1 MNEKISNWSE
11 VLSHSFNEFW
21 SQFLEMLPGVVG
33 AFLIMLIGWL
43 VARLLSKLTVKILS
57 KMKES
62 KALQKFVERTSDE
75 MSMNIINIISKF
87 VYWVII
93 LLFLVISAESLGWK
107 IVSQEIGLLFR
118 YLPKL
123 FSGVIILIIGL
134 YIAKL
139 LRDMLTASMSGL
151 GMGGSKSIGNIVF
164 YVVIIFVGI
173 TALNQ
178 VGVDTQIISQN
189 ITLII
194 GAVLLSFAIAFGFA
208 SRNVLENF
216 ISGSYA
222 RNNLKLGIKI
232 RVNNVEGVIES
243 IDSTSVRVKS
253 ENTVYVFPIK
263 ELANTTYQII
273 ND

>member
-93 LLFLVISAESLGWK
+93 LLFLVIAVES
-107 IVSQEIGLLFR
+107 SHIGRIFR
-118 YLPKL
+118 VENSIPRNR
-123 FSGVIILIIGL
+123 FVI
-134 YIAKL
+134 
-139 LRDMLTASMSGL
+139 
-151 GMGGSKSIGNIVF
+151 
-164 YVVIIFVGI
+164 
-173 TALNQ
+173 
-178 VGVDTQIISQN
+178 
-189 ITLII
+189 
-194 GAVLLSFAIAFGFA
+194 
-208 SRNVLENF
+208 
-216 ISGSYA
+216 
-222 RNNLKLGIKI
+222 
-232 RVNNVEGVIES
+232 
-243 IDSTSVRVKS
+243 
-253 ENTVYVFPIK
+253 
-263 ELANTTYQII
+263 
-273 ND
+273 